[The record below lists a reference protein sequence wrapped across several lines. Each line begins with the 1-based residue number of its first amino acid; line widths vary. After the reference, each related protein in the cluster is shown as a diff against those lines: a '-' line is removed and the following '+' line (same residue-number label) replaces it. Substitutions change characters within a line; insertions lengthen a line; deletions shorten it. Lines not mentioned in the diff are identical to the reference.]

1 MSETTTEWVPV
12 SSMLTPRFCFGSNQA
27 RFPPEGMSFSGP
39 CCAIVT
45 DLHVFLHVLCTDS
58 SVLLSEVYFNT
69 SQVVVM
75 LCLEKHEE
83 ATGAPLI
90 FLPQHTEEC
99 ETLLSLETGRTLGRV
114 ISGTYFSPYT
124 PILSRVPLGLISS
137 PHFEDDCHKVMVLL
151 CKVSVFFGS
160 LNWFLN
166 LC

>member
-12 SSMLTPRFCFGSNQA
+12 SSMLTPEILGPIAQV
-27 RFPPEGMSFSGP
+27 PPEGMSFLLLL
-39 CCAIVT
+39 IVT
-45 DLHVFLHVLCTDS
+45 DLHVFLHASLLHRLF
-58 SVLLSEVYFNT
+58 SVLFSEVYFNT
-69 SQVVVM
+69 SQVAVM
-75 LCLEKHEE
+75 PCLEKHEE
-83 ATGAPLI
+83 ATGAPLD
-90 FLPQHTEEC
+90 FSSQHTEEC

-114 ISGTYFSPYT
+114 ISGTYFPYT
-124 PILSRVPLGLISS
+124 PHPLPSALGLISS